1 MRPMRAPGNPQ
12 LPSRRGAPSAHGQA
26 RGARKWV
33 RRVGGL
39 GFRSHDRSLWGS
51 QGRSCK
57 YRSASLGGCRRSRS
71 FKLACV
77 LLAAGHG
84 CHPAPRAAP
93 SIPYSSHK
101 SARHEQGRLCS
112 QFDKTRSEGSSRLQN
127 PPDTDRVP
135 LVMRRSGVRFSSQAP
150 AQKGSHRI
158 GTPYPSHIRY
168 SFLHA

>member
-93 SIPYSSHK
+93 SIPTHLHGL
-101 SARHEQGRLCS
+101 RHFAATQMIGGGHDVRTVAGRLGHRDAS
-112 QFDKTRSEGSSRLQN
+112 TTLKVYSHFLPER
-127 PPDTDRVP
+127 DRD
-135 LVMRRSGVRFSSQAP
+135 A
-150 AQKGSHRI
+150 AD
-158 GTPYPSHIRY
+158 
-168 SFLHA
+168 FLGKALTADE